1 MLAPDA
7 IETTPEAA
15 INSRDSSSK
24 RVEKASRYLKSHD
37 IPFYLQ
43 DALYLLLLSGTE
55 AKKSQYQF
63 LQDYFEKTARGEQV
77 VGRDF
82 QYLQATE
89 WNKESF
95 VAKLAFLLRDDLY
108 NPAEI
113 HQIAELICGDFPYD
127 AVQDV
132 ALWLAAR
139 SDSLPHTE
147 LAKLDCTPVD
157 SLPFTKLLLPY
168 LRHRDVF
175 GAIRATVQA
184 DQNGATAEGVSR
196 TMLLVQP
203 LIQSCR
209 LGGKYNPDEWVAR
222 VNRVLATA
230 PRGLEQAA
238 IYCTVWSLLTE

>member
-15 INSRDSSSK
+15 MDSRDSSSK
-24 RVEKASRYLKSHD
+24 RSHD

-43 DALYLLLLSGTE
+43 DALYLLLLSGAET
-55 AKKSQYQF
+55 KKPH
-63 LQDYFEKTARGEQV
+63 FEKTARGEQV

-82 QYLQATE
+82 QYLQATD

-175 GAIRATVQA
+175 GAIRATVLQA
-184 DQNGATAEGVSR
+184 DQDGATAEGVPR

-203 LIQSCR
+203 LIQSCQ